1 MRIDDAA
8 EADLPAILAIHNE
21 VVANSTAIY
30 SDNPSTLNE
39 RAAWRAQRLAQG
51 YPVLVARDGG
61 DVLGFASF
69 GDFRA
74 WSGYGATVEHS
85 VHVHADA
92 RRRGVGRALLGAL
105 PGRARALGK
114 HVILGGIDADN
125 GASLALH
132 ASLGYEKV
140 AHFRQVGRKFDRW
153 LDLVFVQLIL

>member
-1 MRIDDAA
+1 MRIEDAA

-30 SDNPSTLNE
+30 SNDPSTLKE
-39 RAAWRAQRLAQG
+39 RTDWRASRLAQG

-61 DVLGFASF
+61 EVLGFASF

-74 WSGYGATVEHS
+74 WPGYAATVEHS
-85 VHVHADA
+85 VHVRADM
-92 RRRGVGRALLGAL
+92 RRRGVGRALLSAL
-105 PGRARALGK
+105 PDRARALGK

-125 GASLALH
+125 AASLALH
-132 ASLGYEKV
+132 ASLGFERV

-153 LDLVFVQLIL
+153 LDLVFVQRIL